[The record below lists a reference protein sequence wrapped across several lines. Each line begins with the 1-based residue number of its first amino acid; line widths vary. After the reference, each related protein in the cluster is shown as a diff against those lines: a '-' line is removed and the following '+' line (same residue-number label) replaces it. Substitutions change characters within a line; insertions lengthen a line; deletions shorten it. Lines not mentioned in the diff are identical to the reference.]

1 MDPVTAG
8 MMSGGFGGLD
18 MGGGSI
24 TPSSSATA
32 TNTGGT
38 NTVGGTVFGNYN
50 PPSTQSTVSSM
61 VPWIVGG
68 AVVLGAVFLL
78 KGGK

>member
-1 MDPVTAG
+1 MAG
-8 MMSGGFGGLD
+8 LQDLAGFGGLD

-24 TPSSSATA
+24 APSSAA

-50 PPSTQSTVSSM
+50 APSPQNW
-61 VPWIVGG
+61 VPWLIGG
-68 AVVLGAVFLL
+68 VVVLGAVFVL
-78 KGGK
+78 KKG